1 MFDIKN
7 HDRVMELIDGRLK
20 SSYVEPLYVKIYNN
34 IYGLD
39 ELDAI
44 DDFNPSAFKVGF
56 GSSLGLFIRKPI
68 DMRCLIS
75 LDVVDKFKTYKE
87 EIQCEH
93 VYYVFETGQLIQ
105 NDPSHETFKE
115 FFEQID
121 YYYWLLR
128 DHIEERHSI
137 IKKKRME
144 ELLKGM
150 E

>member
-1 MFDIKN
+1 MLDIKN
-7 HDRVMELIDGRLK
+7 HDRIMELVDGRLK

-39 ELDAI
+39 ELDVI
-44 DDFNPSAFKVGF
+44 DDFNPSSFKVGF

-75 LDVVDKFKTYKE
+75 LDVINKFKMYKE
-87 EIQCEH
+87 ELQCEH

-128 DHIEERHSI
+128 DHIEERYSI